1 MMGEVQV
8 LIALSMA
15 QAWQEAVQ
23 ERHLYEIGID
33 AKSQWASELASQ
45 EAGTKESQITYNQEI
60 PVPLENKVGKHE

>member
-33 AKSQWASELASQ
+33 TKS
-45 EAGTKESQITYNQEI
+45 
-60 PVPLENKVGKHE
+60 

>member
-8 LIALSMA
+8 RIALRIA

-33 AKSQWASELASQ
+33 
-45 EAGTKESQITYNQEI
+45 TES
-60 PVPLENKVGKHE
+60 